1 MSNTYTKCHI
11 HVVFSTK
18 HREKLIPQEIQ
29 PRVWAYI
36 AGICQNHEIIPF
48 QIGGMADH
56 VHLLFHLPPRIALAK
71 AVLLIKSNSS
81 KWMNENGTAF
91 SWQEGYGAF
100 NVSASNVESVRK
112 YILRQKEHHR
122 KMSFKEEFIALLKK
136 HGVDFD
142 PRYVFD

>member
-1 MSNTYTKCHI
+1 MFTCYFI
-11 HVVFSTK
+11 
-18 HREKLIPQEIQ
+18 
-29 PRVWAYI
+29 Y
-36 AGICQNHEIIPF
+36 
-48 QIGGMADH
+48 
-56 VHLLFHLPPRIALAK
+56 PPRIALAK

-91 SWQEGYGAF
+91 GWQEGYGAF

-122 KMSFKEEFIALLKK
+122 KMTFKEEFIALLKK

>member
-18 HREKLIPQEIQ
+18 HRERLIPQEIQ

-48 QIGGMADH
+48 QIGGMEDH
-56 VHLLFHLPPRIALAK
+56 VHLLFHLPPRIALSE
-71 AVLLIKSNSS
+71 AVLLVKSNSS
-81 KWMNENGTAF
+81 KWMNENGAAF
-91 SWQEGYGAF
+91 AWQEGYGAF

-112 YILRQKEHHR
+112 YILNQKEHHR